1 MTRQRWCFAVQCW
14 AQLHRDVRGF
24 LGSILNP
31 VMSQQRI
38 CLQGAV
44 RPRTHANHMLI
55 DIYHYKY
62 MYIFIVISQE
72 VLQGKKSLLR
82 SNVSA
87 NSKLI
92 FSFFFLSHRAWM
104 FQKSKKKKKSKLK
117 SAFKN
122 RNFSLHCTGFSTCLF
137 PVLSLYCL
145 SFIASPT
152 CFNQLL
158 EVATPVGDVRH
169 AGKCSVWLVGHFRV
183 RHRLLKWEVRSLH
196 YTSPC
201 EATIYN
207 ILVTLCKHHRWQ

>member
-55 DIYHYKY
+55 NIYHYKF
-62 MYIFIVISQE
+62 YIFIVISQE

-104 FQKSKKKKKSKLK
+104 FQKSKKKKKVNWSPLSKIET
-117 SAFKN
+117 F
-122 RNFSLHCTGFSTCLF
+122 
-137 PVLSLYCL
+137 LY
-145 SFIASPT
+145 IAQASPLVS
-152 CFNQLL
+152 FQSFPFISSLL
-158 EVATPVGDVRH
+158 
-169 AGKCSVWLVGHFRV
+169 
-183 RHRLLKWEVRSLH
+183 
-196 YTSPC
+196 
-201 EATIYN
+201 
-207 ILVTLCKHHRWQ
+207 